1 MPASSSSAGLRTLRV
16 RGLAYS
22 LRKIAAPRPEGMATR
37 QAQNVTESVPA
48 MSGMT
53 PNFAWRKSGAHSVP
67 VM

>member
-1 MPASSSSAGLRTLRV
+1 MT
-16 RGLAYS
+16 
-22 LRKIAAPRPEGMATR
+22 TR